1 METDL
6 NKVLLIDEDTDS
18 AKNARMI
25 LELSGLLVDVEH
37 DGKKGLSKALS
48 EKYDMIILEMKY
60 KNINGLDILKK
71 VNHE

>member
-48 EKYDMIILEMKY
+48 EKYDMIILENVDFVHHTPMTVLPM
-60 KNINGLDILKK
+60 I
-71 VNHE
+71 